1 MRYSLSLRT
10 WKYISTK
17 RRMYTKHNKLK
28 RRYSLLKICIYVYN
42 YIIYI
47 LHTYIHIYIHL

>member
-28 RRYSLLKICIYVYN
+28 RRYSLLKVCIYVYN